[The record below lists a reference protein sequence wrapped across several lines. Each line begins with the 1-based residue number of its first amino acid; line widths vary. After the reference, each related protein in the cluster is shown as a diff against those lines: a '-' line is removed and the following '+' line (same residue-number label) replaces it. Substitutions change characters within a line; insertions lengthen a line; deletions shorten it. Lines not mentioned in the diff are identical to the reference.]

1 MLAFLALTTFYR
13 VLYYAGHKA
22 VGKVDIDQ
30 QDKATRTENIVGS
43 KDKNNQ
49 NDRPL
54 SLALDDAARKLY
66 WIDSNDDGVYLF
78 DLKTK
83 TSVS

>member
-43 KDKNNQ
+43 KDN